1 MASLASLR
9 ASMIVTMVLITMC
22 MLFLLAIIDL
32 IFMYV
37 AKVFCPFF
45 LLVLIAMLFVSIQ
58 VLIGP
63 WLVKRSAHI
72 DAQAEQRANA
82 NPFLVKTVKELTQMA
97 GVPMPR
103 MAVTLDKDPNAFVFG
118 TVRDDT
124 WLVIHMGLLE
134 LLNKEEIEGVLA
146 HEVGHL
152 RHNDCV
158 IMTIASAIPLMM
170 YVLARGGIEAL
181 RSGRNLRGK
190 NAGMAIL
197 IAFLVGAV
205 SYLVYLLTQ
214 LMVLYL
220 SRTREYYADAFSA
233 EATGSPNKLASAL
246 VKIMTGLS
254 LETDHEHPRGI
265 RAFYVSDPVKAVAE
279 SGIYKERMKEYDLDG
294 NGVID
299 DNELEIAM
307 RREGTNPWRKAN
319 DLFQTHPNIYKRV
332 LLLRKIELEMD
343 TVVVEPLKE

>member
-1 MASLASLR
+1 MF
-9 ASMIVTMVLITMC
+9 VTMALITLC
-22 MLFLLAIIDL
+22 LLFLLAIIDYIIVYFTGVL
-32 IFMYV
+32 
-37 AKVFCPFF
+37 CPFF
-45 LLVLIAMLFVSIQ
+45 LLVLIALLFISIQ
-58 VLIGP
+58 VIIGP

-72 DAQAEQRANA
+72 DEAAEQRAYA
-82 NPFLVKTVKELTQMA
+82 NPFLVKTVQELTHKA

-103 MAVTLDKDPNAFVFG
+103 LAVTLDRDPNAFVFG

-134 LLNKEEIEGVLA
+134 LLNKDEIEGVLA

-152 RHNDCV
+152 RHHDCV
-158 IMTIASAIPLMM
+158 VMTVASAVPLMM
-170 YVLARGGIEAL
+170 YVIARGGIEAL
-181 RSGRNLRGK
+181 RGSRGLRGK

-197 IAFLVGAV
+197 IALLVGAI

-220 SRTREYYADAFSA
+220 SRTREYFADEYSA
-233 EATGSPNKLASAL
+233 EVTGSPSKLASAL

-254 LETDHEHPRGI
+254 LETDHEHPKGI

-279 SGIYKERMKEYDLDG
+279 SNTYKQRMNEYDLDG

-299 DNELEIAM
+299 DHELEIAM
-307 RREGTNPWRKAN
+307 KREATNPWRKAN
-319 DLFQTHPNIYKRV
+319 DLFMTHPNLYKRV
-332 LLLRKIELEMD
+332 LMLRNIELEMD